1 MKKHTVPFFAL
12 GVMITAL
19 AATSATAQD
28 LSQIVS
34 GSTFSR
40 GQDSTLVISVRDEG
54 DRGDLCGNG
63 FSFPRPGG
71 SSESFDFPHPGR
83 RISAD
88 FPRSPRTMGNV
99 ALGSLRYFQLPAD
112 SKTPD
117 IVGCLDPQ
125 QNILFLTIQR
135 SRPSLPKPPVSAP
148 AVPSSPGNLQSPLPS
163 QPTAPEQTIQTQIF
177 RINSGSQNP
186 TPNSRTLNPVRSDS
200 GTKLRTPHK
209 AKGSI
214 TGQDPALNLSLWV

>member
-1 MKKHTVPFFAL
+1 MKKHTVQFFAL
-12 GVMITAL
+12 GVMITAS

-28 LSQIVS
+28 LSQIVGS

-40 GQDSTLVISVRDEG
+40 NQDSTLVISVRDEG

-83 RISAD
+83 RIGAD
-88 FPRSPRTMGNV
+88 FPRSTRTLGNF
-99 ALGSLRYFQLPAD
+99 AMGSLRYFQLPAD

-125 QNILFLTIQR
+125 QNILFLTIKR

-148 AVPSSPGNLQSPLPS
+148 APAVPSPPDNLQSPLPL
-163 QPTAPEQTIQTQIF
+163 QPTAPEQNIQTQIF
-177 RINSGSQNP
+177 QINSGSPNF
-186 TPNSRTLNPVRSDS
+186 TPNS
-200 GTKLRTPHK
+200 
-209 AKGSI
+209 
-214 TGQDPALNLSLWV
+214 TGFTNK